1 MSRVSSK
8 DRSEWQ
14 RQWAYA
20 DSIGNLFAE
29 EDNDSPP
36 TLDASDRK
44 ALRAVLRII
53 SESDMVFRTALK
65 SGQLSRWTERT
76 EHLCDSIE
84 SGIALFATVKQSARI
99 VRGVVVSK
107 RSGSLRS
114 LLAEHGRLF
123 KRLQKKRLGL
133 PVRLSLVL
141 QLVRIELI
149 FFAHMW

>member
-1 MSRVSSK
+1 MSKASSK

-14 RQWAYA
+14 RQWEYA
-20 DSIGNLFAE
+20 DSIGILFAE
-29 EDNDSPP
+29 EDNESPKA
-36 TLDASDRK
+36 LDASDRR

-53 SESDMVFRTALK
+53 AESDLVFRTALK
-65 SGQLSRWTERT
+65 SGQLNRWTERT

-84 SGIALFATVKQSARI
+84 SGLALFATIKQSAGI
-99 VRGVVVSK
+99 IRGVVVSK

-114 LLAEHGRLF
+114 MLAEHGRLF
-123 KRLQKKRLGL
+123 KRLQKEGLGL